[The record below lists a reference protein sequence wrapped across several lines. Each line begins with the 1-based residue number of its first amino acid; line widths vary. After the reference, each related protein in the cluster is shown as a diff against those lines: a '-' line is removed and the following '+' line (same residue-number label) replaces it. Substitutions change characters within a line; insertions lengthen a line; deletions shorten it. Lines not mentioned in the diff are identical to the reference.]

1 MFISSSLG
9 LAWSLAVLIRLRV
22 AQCVEHFLLH
32 QRTTHQVCR
41 GFKMEHICVSSLHVV
56 VAVEAAV
63 RHFLWLVC
71 VVLKTIA
78 ATCKTIKFQKCS
90 LKSSKPVD
98 HRSTLQSFHICTN
111 SST

>member
-1 MFISSSLG
+1 
-9 LAWSLAVLIRLRV
+9 
-22 AQCVEHFLLH
+22 
-32 QRTTHQVCR
+32 
-41 GFKMEHICVSSLHVV
+41 MEHICVSSLHVV

-71 VVLKTIA
+71 VVLKTIV
-78 ATCKTIKFQKCS
+78 ATCKIIKFQKCS
-90 LKSSKPVD
+90 LGSSKPVD